1 MKPLTFLFISLL
13 FTIALSAYDLPTGCT
28 PFGVRL
34 ALGRNYWTSTE
45 NETLSIRFNTRL
57 ECPKSHITI
66 EQS

>member
-1 MKPLTFLFISLL
+1 MKPLTFLFASLL

-34 ALGRNYWTSTE
+34 ALGRNYWISTE

-57 ECPKSHITI
+57 
-66 EQS
+66 